1 MKKSSD
7 PPVQNMNFLGLLNDS
22 VSMKYFVSNEKSVA
36 IRNDIVAILKEEK
49 THVKT
54 LAKLVG
60 KLASCVKAFGP
71 TIRLLTRSCYQD
83 IAKAE
88 TWI

>member
-1 MKKSSD
+1 
-7 PPVQNMNFLGLLNDS
+7 MNFLGLLNDS

-36 IRNDIVAILKEEK
+36 IRNDIVAILKEKK

-54 LAKLVG
+54 LAKSVG

-88 TWI
+88 TWKNQFG